1 MNEFISRI
9 VSITPPFNMIV
20 MVVFLIVVAGVI
32 TAIAS
37 EIRKYFCRRD
47 ELEFK
52 RELVD
57 RGMSADEI
65 ERVVKAG
72 SQSSE

>member
-1 MNEFISRI
+1 MGELISRI
-9 VSITPPFNMIV
+9 VSMPAPFNMIV
-20 MVVFLIVVAGVI
+20 MVVFIGAAAGVI
-32 TAIAS
+32 TTISA
-37 EIRKYFCRRD
+37 EIRKYFCRRE

-65 ERVVKAG
+65 ERVVNAG
-72 SQSSE
+72 S